1 LVGGIAHN
9 FNNLLTSI
17 FGFSEL
23 ARNALSEGHPAARYL
38 DQVLNSARNAK
49 ELIEQLLTFSNR
61 KPRPHLPISLDRVVS
76 RCLKMLRSSLPPSIE
91 IREDI
96 DPSCPKVEADP
107 GEIEQ
112 LLMNLATNAFQAM
125 EPEGGVLEVGLH
137 CRPPTPAE
145 RERFSDLTAEAYL
158 CLSVRDTGR
167 GIPPEIVPKIFDPFF
182 TTRRRGEGTGLG
194 LSVAHGIVKR
204 HGGEIYVVSSPGE
217 GTTFRCF
224 FPSVPSRGKGASPS
238 PEPKSAA
245 PLLEGTERILFVD
258 DQPEI
263 GLLVEEI
270 LTPLGYR
277 LTRTTDPLE
286 ALEHF
291 RRSPESF
298 DLLITDQI
306 MPKLD
311 GLSLIG
317 EIRQIR
323 DDLPVILLSG
333 HHGPASPED
342 LEKAAIS
349 AFLPKPISVATL
361 ARTIRQVLDA

>member
-23 ARNALSEGHPAARYL
+23 ARNALSEGHPATKYL
-38 DQVLNSARNAK
+38 DQVLKSARNAK

-61 KPRPHLPISLDRVVS
+61 KPSPHLPVSLDRVVS
-76 RCLKMLRSSLPPSIE
+76 RCLKMLRSSLPATIE

-107 GEIEQ
+107 GQIEQ

-137 CRPPTPAE
+137 CRPPTPEE
-145 RERFSDLTAEAYL
+145 RERFPHLTAEAYV
-158 CLSVRDTGR
+158 CLSVRDTGA
-167 GIPPEIVPKIFDPFF
+167 GIPPEVVPKIFDPFF
-182 TTRRRGEGTGLG
+182 TTRKRGEGTGLG
-194 LSVAHGIVKR
+194 LSVVHGIVKR
-204 HGGEIYVVSSPGE
+204 HGGEIYVVSSPGK
-217 GTTFRCF
+217 GTTFRCC
-224 FPSVPSRGKGASPS
+224 FPCAPSREERGVPTPKAKPTAPS
-238 PEPKSAA
+238 LGGS
-245 PLLEGTERILFVD
+245 ERILFVD
-258 DQPEI
+258 DQPAI

-270 LTPLGYR
+270 LSPLGYR

-298 DLLITDQI
+298 DLLITDQL
-306 MPKLD
+306 MPKLN
-311 GLSLIG
+311 GLALIG
-317 EIRQIR
+317 EIRRLR

-333 HHGPASPED
+333 HHGPASSEELD
-342 LEKAAIS
+342 KAAIS
-349 AFLPKPISVATL
+349 AFLPKPISAATL
-361 ARTIRQVLDA
+361 LRTIRQVLDA